1 MNVFDVKKYPLG
13 NFPTP
18 LERMSNLEK
27 YLGVPNLFIKRDDLN
42 GLGLAGNKVRK
53 LEYLVQDAM
62 DQGCTALLTYGG
74 PQTNHGRLTVAAAV
88 KCGMKAILILDEERP
103 DYCSGNL
110 ILDELM
116 GADLYFTA
124 ADPKQ
129 KAREVMAEYEKR
141 GEKVYEIA
149 PGGSSEIGA
158 LGYFFMMQE
167 LGRQL
172 KEQDIHPRYLV
183 ASSGSLGTFSGMWL
197 GAKYFNVGLEV
208 VPVAVDPLAS
218 CREVPAADL
227 INRTSKKYGLGLT
240 CTPEE
245 LKINLSYAGL
255 GYNIP
260 DADTQEAMRI
270 LASTEAIFVDPCY
283 TGKSFRGY
291 LDLVQNVFAHGDGAI
306 YLHTGGIP
314 AIWTKEHL
322 DSMQDRFWNKTR

>member
-116 GADLYFTA
+116 GADLYFTT

-172 KEQDIHPRYLV
+172 KEQDTHPRYLV

-208 VPVAVDPLAS
+208 VPVAVDP
-218 CREVPAADL
+218 
-227 INRTSKKYGLGLT
+227 
-240 CTPEE
+240 
-245 LKINLSYAGL
+245 AGL
-255 GYNIP
+255 LPRGACGRP
-260 DADTQEAMRI
+260 D
-270 LASTEAIFVDPCY
+270 
-283 TGKSFRGY
+283 
-291 LDLVQNVFAHGDGAI
+291 
-306 YLHTGGIP
+306 
-314 AIWTKEHL
+314 
-322 DSMQDRFWNKTR
+322 

>member
-116 GADLYFTA
+116 GADLYFTT

-141 GEKVYEIA
+141 GE
-149 PGGSSEIGA
+149 
-158 LGYFFMMQE
+158 
-167 LGRQL
+167 
-172 KEQDIHPRYLV
+172 
-183 ASSGSLGTFSGMWL
+183 
-197 GAKYFNVGLEV
+197 
-208 VPVAVDPLAS
+208 
-218 CREVPAADL
+218 
-227 INRTSKKYGLGLT
+227 
-240 CTPEE
+240 
-245 LKINLSYAGL
+245 
-255 GYNIP
+255 
-260 DADTQEAMRI
+260 
-270 LASTEAIFVDPCY
+270 
-283 TGKSFRGY
+283 
-291 LDLVQNVFAHGDGAI
+291 
-306 YLHTGGIP
+306 
-314 AIWTKEHL
+314 
-322 DSMQDRFWNKTR
+322 